1 MGASVPA
8 TKKPRGRPATGIG
21 KPIQVRLQPA
31 LLTALDNYIS
41 LQTADI
47 THAEA
52 IRRILVEYLRAG
64 QLQDIDDI
72 DRAVTGWIA
81 EQLPPKPTRPEAI
94 RSLIDKALKA
104 KRP

>member
-1 MGASVPA
+1 MGTSVPA
-8 TKKPRGRPATGIG
+8 TKKSLGRPATGIG

-41 LQTADI
+41 LQSANI

-64 QLQDIDDI
+64 QMQDVDDI
-72 DRAVTGWIA
+72 DRAITGWIS
-81 EQLPPKPTRPEAI
+81 EQLPPKPSRPEAI
-94 RSLIDKALKA
+94 RCLIDEAPKA
-104 KRP
+104 KRS

>member
-1 MGASVPA
+1 M
-8 TKKPRGRPATGIG
+8 
-21 KPIQVRLQPA
+21 RLQPA
-31 LLTALDNYIS
+31 LMTALNNYIS
-41 LQTADI
+41 LQAADI

-64 QLQDIDDI
+64 QLQDINDI
-72 DRAVTGWIA
+72 DRALTTWIA

-104 KRP
+104 KQS